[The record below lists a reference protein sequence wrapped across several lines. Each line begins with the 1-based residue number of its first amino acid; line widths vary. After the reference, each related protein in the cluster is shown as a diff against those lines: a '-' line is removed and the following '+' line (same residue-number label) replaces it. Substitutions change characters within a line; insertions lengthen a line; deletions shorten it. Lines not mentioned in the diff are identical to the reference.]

1 MRSFQTVPENYI
13 KVEALCYFH
22 NFHDAT
28 SQAIR
33 DSNFKP
39 GTPASL
45 LAYNTYMETVRPIKL
60 SELQNTTPIQALI
73 TSNNL
78 VFGTTFMVRRR
89 SVSPLLSNKRDH
101 YMQTLPIKE
110 VTLTASG
117 QQIYQGNL
125 DEAQLTDPFDHD
137 LASGKIG
144 RKYDRRLIA
153 QSINDSITGEPL
165 YVYHIPYGFSSDMT
179 YNSGS
184 VAFQTL
190 NNPVLSVT
198 IDVGSGASRPF
209 QVTGDPAKE
218 EFELVVWHN
227 YCEYY
232 YYYLIMILLTLSTG
246 NMIRIDSNTG
256 AITRSLD
263 L

>member
-1 MRSFQTVPENYI
+1 MQP
-13 KVEALCYFH
+13 
-22 NFHDAT
+22 
-28 SQAIR
+28 
-33 DSNFKP
+33 
-39 GTPASL
+39 

-60 SELQNTTPIQALI
+60 SELQATTPIQALI
-73 TSNNL
+73 TTNNL

-101 YMQTLPIKE
+101 YFQTLPIKE

-117 QQIYQGNL
+117 QQIYRGGL
-125 DEAQLTDPFDHD
+125 DEAQITDPFDHD
-137 LASGKIG
+137 LASGKLG

-153 QSINDSITGEPL
+153 QAINDPPENHLCLPHT
-165 YVYHIPYGFSSDMT
+165 HGFSSDMT

-198 IDVGSGASRPF
+198 VDVGSGASRPF
-209 QVTGDPAKE
+209 EVTGDPAKE
-218 EFELVVWHN
+218 FELVVFHN
-227 YCEYY
+227 YCK
-232 YYYLIMILLTLSTG
+232 YLWFFIIYSLLTLSTG
-246 NMIRIDSNTG
+246 NMVRIDSNTG